1 MDTKNIIFFA
11 AHIVIWAAM
20 LCGGYVSLD
29 TVAAVS
35 PKLAIFVIAAL
46 AIYGVAMPMV
56 LAIGLVF
63 WQSARR
69 EVEANQLVRW

>member
-1 MDTKNIIFFA
+1 
-11 AHIVIWAAM
+11 
-20 LCGGYVSLD
+20 
-29 TVAAVS
+29 
-35 PKLAIFVIAAL
+35 VIAAL